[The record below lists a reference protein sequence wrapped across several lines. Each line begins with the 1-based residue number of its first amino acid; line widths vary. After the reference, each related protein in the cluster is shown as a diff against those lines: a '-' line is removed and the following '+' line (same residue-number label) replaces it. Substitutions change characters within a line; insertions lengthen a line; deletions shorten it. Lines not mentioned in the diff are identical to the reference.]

1 MRSAASSSRLLSA
14 QPAPSTSFSVTI
26 ALLGT
31 AAVLA
36 AVGYALRPG
45 RTRRAAAKPMQYQAR
60 RLHRAAGT
68 MAACVLVDSA
78 IEHYRGSFHNRGMFA
93 PLVSAALALGA
104 SGSGTTSPFESAGAR
119 RTRDVIYAFAG
130 ATGLI
135 GTAFH
140 VYNIGKRTGG
150 FSWLNFFY
158 AAPIAAPAALAFVGV
173 LGLAVNRLHEQ
184 PNEALPKVL
193 GVPAGRMLAALTS
206 VGILGTVGEVAMLHF
221 RGAFQN
227 PAMYLPVSVP
237 PVAAALL
244 ARSAFGAAGRDR
256 AWTRWWLRL
265 TGLLGLL
272 GTLLHANGVG
282 RAMGGWRNWS
292 QNVLNGPPVPAPPSF
307 TALALSGLAA
317 LELLRVRDR

>member
-1 MRSAASSSRLLSA
+1 M
-14 QPAPSTSFSVTI
+14 TV

-36 AVGYALRPG
+36 LAGYALRPA
-45 RTRRAAAKPMQYQAR
+45 RKRARYLKPVHDPAR

-68 MAACVLVDSA
+68 MAACVLFDSA

-93 PLVSAALALGA
+93 PLASATLALAASRSGSAARP
-104 SGSGTTSPFESAGAR
+104 GSARAR
-119 RTRDVIYAFAG
+119 RTGDCIYTLAG

-140 VYNIGKRTGG
+140 LYNIGKRTGG
-150 FSWLNFFY
+150 FSWSNFFY
-158 AAPIAAPAALAFVGV
+158 AAPIAAPAALAFAGV
-173 LGLAVNRLHEQ
+173 LGIAANRLHDPSNQ
-184 PNEALPKVL
+184 TLPKLL
-193 GVPAGRMLAALTS
+193 GVPAGRVLAALTS
-206 VGILGTVGEVAMLHF
+206 AGILGTVGEVALLHF

-237 PVAAALL
+237 PVAAVLL
-244 ARSAFGAAGRDR
+244 AGSALGTARHDR

-265 TGLLGLL
+265 MGLLGLI

-292 QNVLNGPPVPAPPSF
+292 QNLLNGPPLPAPPSF
-307 TALALSGLAA
+307 TALALSGLSA
-317 LELLRVRDR
+317 LELLRGEDR